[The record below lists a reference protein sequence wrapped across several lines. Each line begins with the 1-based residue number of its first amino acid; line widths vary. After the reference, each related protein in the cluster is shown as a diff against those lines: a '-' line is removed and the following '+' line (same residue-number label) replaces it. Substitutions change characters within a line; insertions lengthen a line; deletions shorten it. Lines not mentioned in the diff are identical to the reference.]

1 MLNLK
6 HSKRWI
12 KSVQISKAVSP
23 IEELSSVLILMR
35 RDNVEQSWLVEYDQ
49 QRIVKSEQET
59 KYKNLIKSTKTTFIF
74 WNY

>member
-12 KSVQISKAVSP
+12 KPAQIPKAVRP

-35 RDNVEQSWLVEYDQ
+35 RDNAE
-49 QRIVKSEQET
+49 
-59 KYKNLIKSTKTTFIF
+59 
-74 WNY
+74 